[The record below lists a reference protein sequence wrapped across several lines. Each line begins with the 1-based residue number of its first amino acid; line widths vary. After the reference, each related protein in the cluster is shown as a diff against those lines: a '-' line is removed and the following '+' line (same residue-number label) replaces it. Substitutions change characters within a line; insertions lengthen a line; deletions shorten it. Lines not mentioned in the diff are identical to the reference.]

1 MLKNRYFRV
10 FVWWLANNR
19 KKSTSEAQ
27 EQLEFVSNLGRMPRP
42 WIIGE
47 WAKESIEL
55 EHPDLSKVT
64 DRPSVDK
71 RAEHFFTYGPEL
83 ATSQSKDNA

>member
-19 KKSTSEAQ
+19 ARSTSADQ
-27 EQLEFVSNLGRMPRP
+27 EQVEFVSNLGRMPRP

-55 EHPDLSKVT
+55 KHPDLSKVT
-64 DRPSVDK
+64 DRPSADM
-71 RAEHFFTYGPEL
+71 RAEHFSPYLPEM
-83 ATSQSKDNA
+83 TRSQSKNSA